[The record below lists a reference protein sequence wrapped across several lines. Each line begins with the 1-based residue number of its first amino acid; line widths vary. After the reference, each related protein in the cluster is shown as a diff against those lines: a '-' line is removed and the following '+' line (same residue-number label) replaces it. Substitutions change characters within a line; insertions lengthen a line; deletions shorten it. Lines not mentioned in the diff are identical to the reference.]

1 MTINATCKLK
11 NDVKGTQTVDHMCKK
26 INLQTF
32 YTNNIN
38 QNDSIENLHICDSQS
53 RKIIHGVYHLFFGYY
68 LLKVS
73 KFIKPN
79 KRKKTEI

>member
-11 NDVKGTQTVDHMCKK
+11 NDVKGTQTVDHTCKK

-38 QNDSIENLHICDSQS
+38 QNDSIENLHSCVILNQEKSYTVS
-53 RKIIHGVYHLFFGYY
+53 TIFFFWILFT
-68 LLKVS
+68 KS
-73 KFIKPN
+73 KQIYQTK
-79 KRKKTEI
+79 